1 MERDLVAANY
11 QFTTVC
17 QTTQVSPSQSLTGSL
32 TRGGLSFIKP
42 QFEKI
47 FVFVEILDVEEIFH
61 ICEKHI

>member
-17 QTTQVSPSQSLTGSL
+17 QTTQFSPSQSLTSSL

-42 QFEKI
+42 QSEKI
-47 FVFVEILDVEEIFH
+47 FVFVEILDVKEFFH